1 MMMSG
6 IYWQPVT
13 KQIYE
18 QVCTEIFYYIILKH
32 KKEAKYLNTN

>member
-13 KQIYE
+13 KQINE
-18 QVCTEIFYYIILKH
+18 QVCTEIFDFMILKH
-32 KKEAKYLNTN
+32 KKTS